1 MTREEQIKRASVMY
15 HLYYYDYS
23 YEEGEHLD
31 FYIKGFTEGARW
43 ADENINLESLW
54 HNAEEEP
61 EEANWLILC
70 FDEDGNC
77 WLYSKHQ
84 MSLDNDELG
93 RTGWKDFINHDL
105 VTKWAY
111 VKDLVPKKNKIQN

>member
-1 MTREEQIKRASVMY
+1 MTREEEILNAAREYNNGITFSSPSNVLHFEA
-15 HLYYYDYS
+15 
-23 YEEGEHLD
+23 
-31 FYIKGFTEGARW
+31 GAKW

-54 HNAEEEP
+54 HDAEEEP

-77 WLYSKHQ
+77 WLYSKYQ

-93 RTGWKDFINHDL
+93 RTGWKDFINYDL
-105 VTKWAY
+105 VTKWTY
-111 VKDLVPKKNKIQN
+111 VKDLVPKKN